1 MCEGSGISSMA
12 VAQLARDAG
21 PMPAPMTIPQ
31 SAKRME
37 QNAPQMGFG
46 ERIHSCC
53 AGLLSVWRMQSSN
66 TMCSVSTDRWR
77 TSVILFG
84 LFFIN
89 FELVCGRDPGRPG
102 FIFGNKRVNSGVNLS
117 EAQLAHWIFFFM

>member
-1 MCEGSGISSMA
+1 MVGGFKVRMCEGSGISSMA

-46 ERIHSCC
+46 ERIQSCC
-53 AGLLSVWRMQSSN
+53 AWFVKRLANVAVKHHAFSFRWQIANVRDFVWF
-66 TMCSVSTDRWR
+66 VFHK
-77 TSVILFG
+77 L
-84 LFFIN
+84 
-89 FELVCGRDPGRPG
+89 
-102 FIFGNKRVNSGVNLS
+102 
-117 EAQLAHWIFFFM
+117 